1 MANRRISPIRLYVGA
16 TALIAAFSMLLAF
29 GDRGPWPGAWGI
41 FVFLT
46 VGILLDVTSNQAKV
60 GGITG
65 SVSFLVDLGSSILFG
80 GFWGGLIVGASA
92 LLSNLALGKEPIRAI
107 FNTSQ
112 RVVSVLVA
120 TLVYGWL
127 GGATPPVFL
136 VNASAT
142 PFPQI
147 VAGIL
152 AFLGGAFSYFITNSV
167 AVSGAVGIS
176 QGKSIN
182 QVWRAITLYVIG
194 YDLAASLVCL
204 AVAWAYLAFNSD
216 SGAGRLV
223 LLAVFLPFVAARHI
237 YGKLSTLQ
245 NLYGELDHAYDRLE
259 LALREQLEMMVKS
272 IEARDPY
279 TSGHSRRVAALSKAI
294 AVDLG
299 FTGAELDEI
308 ENAALLHD
316 VGKIH
321 AEFAPLLQKEG
332 RLTQEE
338 WDIMKTHAAKSAELV
353 GLFSRFRGVVQTAVR
368 SHHERWDGKGYPDG
382 LVGEAIPLGARVIM
396 ISDTIDAMTT
406 DRPYRKALPFEK
418 VVAELQKYRG
428 TQFDPAVV
436 DITVNSVT
444 VRRLVSDKEF
454 LAEQTVARTLPV
466 GRPRPALRSQA
477 SFMDALRAGSGST
490 SG

>member
-1 MANRRISPIRLYVGA
+1 MGG
-16 TALIAAFSMLLAF
+16 TAVLAASSLLIAYMS
-29 GDRGPWPGAWGI
+29 RHPWPGAWGV
-41 FVFLT
+41 FVFLAI
-46 VGILLDVTSNQAKV
+46 GILLDVTSNQAKV

-65 SVSFLVDLGSSILFG
+65 SVSFLVDLGSPLLFG
-80 GFWGGLIVGASA
+80 GFWGGLIVGGSA
-92 LLSNLALGKEPIRAI
+92 LFSNLALRKQPIRAV
-107 FNTSQ
+107 FNTAQ

-120 TLVYGWL
+120 AVVYGWL
-127 GGATPPVFL
+127 GGSSPPTFL
-136 VNASAT
+136 VHSSST
-142 PFPQI
+142 PFPAI

-152 AFLGGAFSYFITNSV
+152 AFLGGAFSYFITNSL

-176 QGKSIN
+176 QGKPVK
-182 QVWRAITLYVIG
+182 QVWRTITLYVIG

-204 AVAWAYLAFNSD
+204 GVAWAYLTFNSD

-245 NLYGELDHAYDRLE
+245 NLYGELDQAYDKLE

-279 TSGHSRRVAALSKAI
+279 TSGHSRRVAALSKSI

-299 FTGAELDEI
+299 FSGQALDEI

-321 AEFAPLLQKEG
+321 EEFAPLLQKEG
-332 RLTQEE
+332 RLTQDE
-338 WDIMKTHAAKSAELV
+338 WEIMKTHATKSAELV
-353 GLFSRFRGVVQTAVR
+353 GLFSRFKGVVQEAVR

-382 LVGEAIPLGARVIM
+382 LAGESIPLGARVIM
-396 ISDTIDAMTT
+396 IADTIDAMTT

-418 VVAELQKYRG
+418 VVAELQKYRE
-428 TQFDPAVV
+428 TQFDPTVV
-436 DITVNSVT
+436 DMTISSVT

-454 LAEQTVARTLPV
+454 LAEQTTARLLPS

-477 SFMDALRAGSGST
+477 SFLDALRVGSGS
-490 SG
+490 SS

>member
-1 MANRRISPIRLYVGA
+1 MKLRKLTPIQVYVVA
-16 TALIAAFSMLLAF
+16 TAGIAASSLLVAYA
-29 GDRGPWPGAWGI
+29 GRGQWPGLWGI
-41 FVFLT
+41 FVF
-46 VGILLDVTSNQAKV
+46 VVIGILLDVTSSQAKV

-65 SVSFLVDLGSSILFG
+65 SVSFLVDLGSPLLFG
-80 GFWGGLIVGASA
+80 GFWGGLVVGGSA
-92 LLSNLALGKEPIRAI
+92 LISNLALRKEPIRAI

-112 RVVSVLVA
+112 RVVSILVA

-127 GGATPPVFL
+127 GGSTPPAFL
-136 VNASAT
+136 IHASAT
-142 PFPQI
+142 PFPSI
-147 VAGIL
+147 VAGII
-152 AFLGGAFSYFITNSV
+152 AFLAGAFSYFITNSV

-223 LLAVFLPFVAARHI
+223 LLAVFLPFVAARHM

-245 NLYGELDHAYDRLE
+245 SLYGELDQAYDKLE

-299 FTGAELDEI
+299 FSGPELSEV

-321 AEFAPLLQKEG
+321 EEFAPLLQKEG

-338 WDIMKTHAAKSAELV
+338 WEIMKTHSIKSAELV
-353 GLFSRFRGVVQTAVR
+353 GLFSRFRGVVQSAVR
-368 SHHERWDGKGYPDG
+368 SHHERWDGRGYPDG
-382 LVGEAIPLGARVIM
+382 LVGESIPLGARVIM

-418 VVAELQKYRG
+418 VVSELQKYRG
-428 TQFDPAVV
+428 TQFDPTIV
-436 DITVNSVT
+436 DMTISSVT

-454 LAEQTVARTLPV
+454 LAEQTTARMLPS

-477 SFMDALRAGSGST
+477 SFLDALRAGSAS
-490 SG
+490 SA